1 MGCSRAP
8 RARAS
13 TTRRREDGARITK
26 TETIR
31 ARVEPKLKAEAEEI
45 LDSLG
50 VNPSDAILGEKRG
63 KIKGAQLTFGF
74 FLTRLAQRVV
84 IIVPINRTG

>member
-1 MGCSRAP
+1 M
-8 RARAS
+8 
-13 TTRRREDGARITK
+13 
-26 TETIR
+26 
-31 ARVEPKLKAEAEEI
+31 KAEAEEI